1 MYEAQQS
8 SWPFALDRHLCRP
21 GSGPLAN
28 AGFRQF
34 WPLAF
39 ALKLELGWVVE
50 FENQRLFVTETE
62 DEARR
67 ADTAAASPS
76 PSLLDVFDQRIVPV
90 VLSGGGG
97 SRLGPFSTNETPKQF
112 LPLVGQKSLF
122 REALDR
128 VRDRL
133 HFSAP
138 IVVGSARHA
147 ELCERE
153 LAGESASARL
163 ILEPCA
169 RNTAAAVAMAAALA
183 RIEHGDDSL
192 VLVMPSDHVIEDVPA
207 FLSAVRAGEAAARAG
222 RLVTFGIRPTGADT
236 GYGYLHMGPEL
247 ASAPGVMGV
256 ARFVEKPPLDVAQA
270 MVRGGEH
277 LWNAGI
283 FLFRAGTLLTEM
295 AKFAPDIA
303 TSARMAIA
311 TAAREGIRVMPAF
324 EILSDCPSESIDY
337 AVMEH
342 SSHVATVPMSPG
354 WSDLGSWDALA
365 SMVGAPGAE
374 GPVTIVD
381 CDNCYI
387 RSDGLEVAALGVS
400 DLIIV
405 ASGQRLLVLPRG
417 RSQEVKRLLA
427 AMETLTSEPVIEGA
441 LPSASMAA

>member
-1 MYEAQQS
+1 M
-8 SWPFALDRHLCRP
+8 
-21 GSGPLAN
+21 
-28 AGFRQF
+28 
-34 WPLAF
+34 
-39 ALKLELGWVVE
+39 E
-50 FENQRLFVTETE
+50 FENQRLFVTEVE
-62 DEARR
+62 ADERGAQS
-67 ADTAAASPS
+67 AASNS
-76 PSLLDVFDQRIVPV
+76 PSSPLQVFEQRIVPV

-97 SRLGPFSTNETPKQF
+97 SRLWPFSTNETPKQF

-138 IVVGSARHA
+138 IVVGSLRHA

-183 RIEHGDDSL
+183 RLEHGDDSL
-192 VLVMPSDHVIEDVPA
+192 ILVMPSDHVIDDVPA
-207 FLSAVRAGEAAARAG
+207 FHAAVRAGEAAARAG

-247 ASAPGVMGV
+247 ASAPGVMEV
-256 ARFVEKPPLDVAQA
+256 ARFVEKPSLDVAQA

-283 FLFRAGTLLTEM
+283 FLFRADILLTEM
-295 AKFAPDIA
+295 ARYAPEIA
-303 TSARMAIA
+303 NSSRMAIA
-311 TAAREGIRVMPAF
+311 TAAREGIRVNPAL
-324 EILSDCPSESIDY
+324 ESLSNCPSDSIDY

-342 SSHVATVPMSPG
+342 SSRVATVPMSPG
-354 WSDLGSWDALA
+354 WSDLGCWDALA
-365 SMVGAPGAE
+365 SMVGASGTH
-374 GPVTIVD
+374 GPVTILD

-427 AMETLTSEPVIEGA
+427 AMEAMASEQVERA